1 MIKIMKYDF
10 IIIGSGI
17 IGLTLAY
24 KLKKTK
30 SNAKILILEKEYNS
44 IQHGSGRNSGVIH
57 SGIYYDPGSL
67 RATLGTQGG
76 IELKEY
82 IKTKKLWIDECGKIL
97 IPISIH
103 SNDNTE
109 NLYQRGIQNGVMVKK
124 LSHKEIQQL
133 EPNVNIQYDTGLLI
147 PFTSVAD
154 PKEVSNSLINDLKD
168 LGVQII
174 YNQEVKKISDEG
186 KTVSTDQNN
195 YFCDHSFN
203 CSGLQSDV
211 VAKNA
216 GLEFRYSFL
225 PFKGKY
231 WKITNSNFKL
241 KHLIYPIP
249 DLRYPFLGL
258 HTSHKKDGSFYIGPS
273 STPVLGRE
281 LYNSECN
288 FKLNE
293 AISLALSFGLK
304 ILKNENKLRSLAIQ
318 EAKLITKN
326 GFFNEVKK
334 LINNVSKENLKP
346 SLEKVGIRS
355 QIFDPQS
362 KTLVNDFVV
371 INQKHS
377 THVLNAISPAWT
389 ASFAFADH
397 LIKLAKI

>member
-1 MIKIMKYDF
+1 MKCDF

-24 KLKKTK
+24 KLKKTI
-30 SNAKILILEKEYNS
+30 SNSKIIILEKEHNS

-57 SGIYYDPGSL
+57 SGIYYDSNSL
-67 RATLGTQGG
+67 RATLGVRGG

-82 IKTKKLWIDECGKIL
+82 IKSKKLWIDECGKIL
-97 IPISIH
+97 IPTSIQ
-103 SNDNTE
+103 SFQNID
-109 NLYQRGIQNGVMVKK
+109 NLYQRGIQNGVLVQKI
-124 LSHKEIQQL
+124 SQKEIQNL
-133 EPNVNIQYDTGLLI
+133 EPNANTKFDSGLFI

-154 PKEVSNSLINDLKD
+154 PKEVSKALINDLND
-168 LGVQII
+168 LGVKII
-174 YNQEVKKISDEG
+174 YNEEVTKIIDEG
-186 KTVSTDQNN
+186 KNIITKHNN

-203 CSGLQSDV
+203 CSGLQSDA
-211 VAKNA
+211 VAKNS
-216 GLEFRYSFL
+216 GLRFRYSFL

-231 WKITNSNFKL
+231 WKIKNKNFKL

-273 STPVLGRE
+273 STPVFGRE
-281 LYNSECN
+281 QYHFSQGL
-288 FKLNE
+288 KLKE
-293 AISLALSFGLK
+293 ALSLAFSFGLK
-304 ILKNENKLRSLAIQ
+304 IFKNENRLRSLALQ
-318 EAKLITKN
+318 EIRLLTKN
-326 GFFNEVKK
+326 GFFNEVQK
-334 LINNVSKENLKP
+334 LINNVSKDELEP
-346 SLEKVGIRS
+346 SLEKIGIRS

-362 KTLVNDFVV
+362 KSLVNDFVV

-397 LIKLAKI
+397 LINLAKIK